1 MKKIIALLLAAVMV
15 MCLFAG
21 CASSGGSKVIKIGVF
36 EPQSGDNGAGGK
48 QEVLGIQYANSVK
61 PTVTINGEEYKIEL
75 DIQDN
80 QSSTD
85 KAVSAAQQLVADK
98 VSVVLG
104 SYGSGVSIAAGTY
117 FANAKIPAIGCSC
130 TNAAVT
136 AGNDYYFRVCFLD
149 PFQGSVMA
157 SFAMEEFGAKKAY
170 VLSMLGDDYT
180 VGLAKNFVKAFEAAG
195 GEIVADET
203 FVEGT
208 ADFSAYLNN
217 AVSGGA
223 DVIFAPS
230 AIAYAPQ
237 IIEQASALG
246 VSLPILGGDT
256 WENSAISDAQNGTD
270 MQVFVSTFFDENDES
285 GLAKE
290 FVSGYKAWLNGNSQ
304 NLTNNGGNDVVAA
317 VSALGYDAYMAAVAA
332 IEKAQSTDGTA
343 IRDAL
348 YGVNYDGVTG
358 NITFDPNTSDA
369 NKDMAYIKKAAT
381 IILVCNCV
389 VQLMQTFNWHFQVV
403 AEGAE
408 DTSILATI
416 ASPFAVLLIP
426 LGFGAW
432 QLAAAAITGF
442 IAKENVVGT
451 LAVVYSITNF
461 IDTDELALTG
471 GANQVAMT
479 MGLTTVTALAYL
491 MFNLY
496 TPPCFAAIGAM
507 NSEMKSAKWLWAAIG
522 LQLGTGYTVAF
533 LVYHIGSV
541 ITGVGIGN
549 GFVPGLI
556 AILCMVAIVIFI
568 AKRSRKEFDEEYELH
583 SKGTGATA

>member
-1 MKKIIALLLAAVMV
+1 MKKILALLLAAVMV
-15 MCLFAG
+15 LCLFTG
-21 CASSGGSKVIKIGVF
+21 CASSGSKVIKIGVF

-61 PTVTINGEEYKIEL
+61 PSVTINGTEYKIEL

-195 GEIVADET
+195 GEIVGDET

-217 AVSGGA
+217 AKAGGA
-223 DVIFAPS
+223 D
-230 AIAYAPQ
+230 
-237 IIEQASALG
+237 EQASALG

-290 FVSGYKAWLNGNSQ
+290 FVTGYKAWLNSDSQ

-348 YGVNYDGVTG
+348 AGLSVDLVTG
-358 NITFDPNTSDA
+358 SLSFDENGDA
-369 NKDMAYIKKAAT
+369 VKSTAYIKQAIDGAFQFYK
-381 IILVCNCV
+381 
-389 VQLMQTFNWHFQVV
+389 VQ
-403 AEGAE
+403 
-408 DTSILATI
+408 
-416 ASPFAVLLIP
+416 
-426 LGFGAW
+426 
-432 QLAAAAITGF
+432 
-442 IAKENVVGT
+442 
-451 LAVVYSITNF
+451 
-461 IDTDELALTG
+461 
-471 GANQVAMT
+471 
-479 MGLTTVTALAYL
+479 
-491 MFNLY
+491 
-496 TPPCFAAIGAM
+496 
-507 NSEMKSAKWLWAAIG
+507 SA
-522 LQLGTGYTVAF
+522 
-533 LVYHIGSV
+533 
-541 ITGVGIGN
+541 
-549 GFVPGLI
+549 
-556 AILCMVAIVIFI
+556 
-568 AKRSRKEFDEEYELH
+568 D
-583 SKGTGATA
+583 